1 MRDSVNNMKKKVL
14 NIICLISFV
23 ILVIVLSMFL
33 WIKLKPVINSEYPA
47 FNHNIADTCTPA
59 STENNSE
66 DASKNEQ
73 NPTNA
78 STDSE
83 KDGSFEMFFGGDVM
97 LDNSDIL
104 THYDNKGIKGILS
117 SFLLNEMLSADM
129 TVINEEFP
137 FSTRGTPMEDKQ
149 FTFRV
154 NPSYVNIFKE
164 SGVDMASLANNHAL
178 DYGTDAL
185 TDSFTTLDKAGIF
198 YSGAGNSRERASK
211 PYITKWNNK
220 SIGVLSASRVI
231 PVADWN
237 IDSRSPGLLCT
248 YDSTALVNSIKAAKK
263 QCDFVAVYV
272 HWGVERENM
281 PQEYQQELA
290 KAYINAGA
298 DLVIG
303 SHPHVPQG
311 VEYYNGKPIIYSL
324 GNYIF
329 NTNMESAY
337 AVKCTL
343 DDKLK
348 PTIQLIPIYSQ
359 NACTQ
364 EMSGNKKTDTLKYI
378 ESISFSVK
386 IDSDGYVVNNK

>member
-83 KDGSFEMFFGGDVM
+83 KDDSFEMFFGGDVM

-237 IDSRSPGLLCT
+237 IDNRSPGLLCT

-364 EMSGNKKTDTLKYI
+364 EMSGHKKTDTLKYI

-386 IDSDGYVVNNK
+386 IDSNGYVVNNK

>member
-59 STENNSE
+59 STENNSQ

-237 IDSRSPGLLCT
+237 IDNRSPGLLCT

-329 NTNMESAY
+329 NTNMESDY

>member
-1 MRDSVNNMKKKVL
+1 MNNMKKKVL

-73 NPTNA
+73 NPANA

-104 THYDNKGIKGILS
+104 TRYDNKGIKGILS

-129 TVINEEFP
+129 TVINQEFP

-237 IDSRSPGLLCT
+237 IDNRSPGLLCT

-343 DDKLK
+343 DDNLN

>member
-1 MRDSVNNMKKKVL
+1 MNNMKKKVL

-83 KDGSFEMFFGGDVM
+83 KDDSFEMFFGGDVM

-129 TVINEEFP
+129 TVINQEFP

-237 IDSRSPGLLCT
+237 IDNRSPGLLCT

-364 EMSGNKKTDTLKYI
+364 EMSGHKKTDTLKYI

-386 IDSDGYVVNNK
+386 IDSNGYVVNNK

>member
-1 MRDSVNNMKKKVL
+1 MNNMKKKVL

-83 KDGSFEMFFGGDVM
+83 KDDSFEMFFGGDVM

-237 IDSRSPGLLCT
+237 IDNRSPGLLCT

>member
-1 MRDSVNNMKKKVL
+1 MNNMKKKVL

-59 STENNSE
+59 STENNSQ

-237 IDSRSPGLLCT
+237 IDNRSPGLLCT

>member
-73 NPTNA
+73 NPTNT

-237 IDSRSPGLLCT
+237 IDNRSPGLLCT

>member
-1 MRDSVNNMKKKVL
+1 MNNMKKKVL

-47 FNHNIADTCTPA
+47 FNHNIANTCTPA

-237 IDSRSPGLLCT
+237 IDNRSPGLLCT

>member
-1 MRDSVNNMKKKVL
+1 MNNMKKKVL

-73 NPTNA
+73 NPTNT

-237 IDSRSPGLLCT
+237 IDNRSPGLLCT

>member
-59 STENNSE
+59 STENNSQ

-237 IDSRSPGLLCT
+237 IDNRSPGLLCT